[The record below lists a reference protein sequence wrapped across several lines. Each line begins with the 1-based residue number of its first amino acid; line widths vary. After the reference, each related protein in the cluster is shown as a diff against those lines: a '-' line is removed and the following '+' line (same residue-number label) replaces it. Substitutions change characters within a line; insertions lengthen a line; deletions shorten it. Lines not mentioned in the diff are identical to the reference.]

1 MIATDLSESGIPIQ
15 TKEME
20 KMESFKPSL
29 HQTDLKKVWLLYT
42 KGGLMLLVGLLAS
55 SLLIAMHFELKTFLL
70 LAVAIWS
77 FCRAYYFAFYVVQH
91 YIDPSYRYSGLI
103 DFAKYSIKRR
113 FR

>member
-1 MIATDLSESGIPIQ
+1 MNN
-15 TKEME
+15 KET
-20 KMESFKPSL
+20 FKPSL

-55 SLLIAMHFELKTFLL
+55 SLLIAMNFELKTFVL
-70 LAVAIWS
+70 LALAIWG
-77 FCRAYYFAFYVVQH
+77 FCRAYYFAFYVIQN
-91 YIDPSYRYSGLI
+91 YIDPSYRYTGLI

>member
-1 MIATDLSESGIPIQ
+1 MADI
-15 TKEME
+15 
-20 KMESFKPSL
+20 
-29 HQTDLKKVWLLYT
+29 KKVWLLYT
-42 KGGLMLLVGLLAS
+42 KGGLMLLVGLIAS
-55 SLLIAMHFELKTFLL
+55 SLLIAMNFELKTFVLL
-70 LAVAIWS
+70 ILAIWG